1 MSARGARAALGS
13 GAAALLLCAALPR
26 MALAQGAPA
35 NPPAS
40 PPGTAHTI
48 GDLSKRKVEVH
59 PDTPASASSA
69 RAMENYKHFLELQN
83 TDPKLRAEAMR
94 RLGDLNLDAGEMERL
109 EQEVTAVDLQGAE
122 AIRLY
127 TTLLKAYPDYPRN
140 DQVLYQLARAYET
153 TGQSDAALAT
163 LDRIVQRYPQSPQ
176 IDEVQFRRG
185 ELLFSAKRYPEA
197 EHAYAAVIKH
207 GANSSFY
214 QQSLYKH
221 GWSLFKQSMTLES
234 LPSFGGVLDR
244 ELGTTPGKAVQLE
257 TLRRADREL
266 VEDTLRV
273 MGIAFSYNEGA
284 ASLEQYTRQHGERP
298 YSWLLYSRLGD
309 LYVDKQRFQD
319 AANVYRA
326 YVARD
331 PYSDHAPDLDMAAI
345 DAYGKGGFSDL
356 VLDGKHEF
364 VEHYNF
370 GSPYWK
376 TRNRADN
383 PRVVQELKTNLK
395 DVATYF
401 HARAQKTKQVA
412 DYEEASH
419 WYRDYLKSFPQDGD
433 SAQTNY
439 LLAETLFESHHYAE
453 AAAEYEVTAY
463 SYPKNEK
470 SATAAY
476 AALVCYQKG
485 EEGLTGAEKD
495 AWHRRATDAGVKF
508 AQTFPEHP
516 DSAGVLTRAAEEI
529 FAAGDRT
536 RAMSVSQ
543 SILARQPP
551 VDPAKQRIA
560 WTIIARS
567 YFDQG
572 EYAKAEPAFVQ
583 ARALAGADDKT
594 RSDLTESL
602 AASVYKQGE
611 AKQKAGDA
619 AGAVDDYLRVGRVAP
634 DAKIRANAQY
644 DAAAQLIVL
653 KQWDRAIPVL
663 EGFRHEFPQSPLQR
677 DVTAKLAVA
686 YAGANRSGEAAAEF
700 ERIAASPTEDRAV
713 QREALMQ
720 SADLYAKAGNTPK
733 AMGMLEK
740 YVAANP
746 SPVADAEEARQRL
759 ADYAA
764 KNGDLTRRDYWYKEI
779 IRADDQAGAQRTE
792 RTHYLAAKA
801 QLALAEPARDAFR
814 AVRLTAPLKKSLI
827 VKRNALEGAMAGY
840 KRAAEY
846 QVAEVTTAATYEM
859 ADLYTVLAKDIL
871 ASERPK
877 NLKGEELEEYN
888 SLLEE
893 QVFPFEE
900 QAIKAHELNAARA
913 KEGVYDEWVR
923 KSFQALAQLKPAR
936 YGKTEMTR
944 DVVAT
949 LE

>member
-1 MSARGARAALGS
+1 MNARIAGS
-13 GAAALLLCAALPR
+13 LTAAALLCAALPS
-26 MALAQGAPA
+26 AAQ
-35 NPPAS
+35 
-40 PPGTAHTI
+40 TI
-48 GDLSKRKVEVH
+48 GDLTSRKVEVH
-59 PDTPASASSA
+59 KDTPAAGSSTH
-69 RAMENYKHFLELQN
+69 AMENYQRFLELQN

-109 EQEVTAVDLQGAE
+109 EKEVTTIDQQGGE
-122 AIRLY
+122 AIKLY
-127 TTLLKAYPDYPRN
+127 TTLLKAYPNYTRN
-140 DQVLYQLARAYET
+140 DQVLYQLSRAYET
-153 TGQSDAALAT
+153 TGQPDAALAT
-163 LDRIVQRYPQSPQ
+163 LDRIVQSYPQTPQ

-197 EHAYAAVIKH
+197 EHAYAAVIER
-207 GANSSFY
+207 GASSSFY
-214 QQSLYKH
+214 QQSLYKR
-221 GWSLFKQSMTLES
+221 GWSLFKQSLTLES

-244 ELGTTPGKAVQLE
+244 ELGTNPAKSVRLE
-257 TLRRADREL
+257 SLKRADREL

-273 MGIAFSYNEGA
+273 MSITFSYNDGTP
-284 ASLEQYTRQHGERP
+284 SLEKYAQQHGARP
-298 YSWLLYSRLGD
+298 YDWLLYSRLGD
-309 LYVDKQRFQD
+309 LYVDKQRYQD
-319 AANVYRA
+319 GASVYRA

-345 DAYGKGGFSDL
+345 EAYGKGGFSQL

-370 GSPYWK
+370 DSPYWK
-376 TRNRADN
+376 TRSRESN

-401 HARAQKTKQVA
+401 HASAQKSGRVA
-412 DYEEASH
+412 DYQEAAR
-419 WYRDYLKSFPQDGD
+419 WYRDYLKSFPGDAD

-439 LLAETLFESHHYAE
+439 LLAEALYEGHEYGE
-453 AAAEYEVTAY
+453 AAAEYERTAY
-463 SYPKNEK
+463 GYPRNDK

-476 AALVCYQKG
+476 AALVAYKKG
-485 EEGLTGAEKD
+485 EEGLSGPDKD
-495 AWHRRATDAGVKF
+495 AWHRRATDSGVKF

-516 DSAGVLTRAAEEI
+516 DSAGVLTRSAEEI
-529 FAAGDRT
+529 FASGDRA
-536 RAMSVSQ
+536 RAITVSQ

-551 VDPAKQRIA
+551 VDAAKQRIA
-560 WTIIARS
+560 WTIIGQS

-572 EYAKAEPAFVQ
+572 QYAKAEPAYIQ
-583 ARALAGADDKT
+583 ARQLAAGDDKM
-594 RSDLTESL
+594 RNDLTERL

-611 AKQKAGDA
+611 AKQKAGDS

-634 DAKIRANAQY
+634 ESKIRANAEY
-644 DAAAQLIVL
+644 DAAAQLIAL
-653 KQWDRAIPVL
+653 KQWERSIDVL
-663 EGFRHEFPQSPLQR
+663 ESFRRQFPQNPLQR

-686 YAGANRSGEAAAEF
+686 YAAANRPGQAAAEF
-700 ERIAASPTEDRAV
+700 EHIAANPTEDKAV

-740 YVAANP
+740 FVDTNP
-746 SPVADAEEARQRL
+746 TPIGDAVEARQRL
-759 ADYAA
+759 AEYAQRS
-764 KNGDLTRRDYWYKEI
+764 GDVARRDHWYHEI
-779 IRADDQAGAQRTE
+779 IRADEQAGPQRSD

-801 QLALAEPARDAFR
+801 QLALAQPARDAFR
-814 AVRLTAPLKKSLI
+814 EIRLTAPLKKSLI
-827 VKRNALEGAMAGY
+827 VKRNALETAMDGY
-840 KRAAEY
+840 KKAAEY

-859 ADLYTVLAKDIL
+859 AELYRTLAKDVM

-913 KEGVYDEWVR
+913 KDGVYDESVR
-923 KSFQALAQLKPAR
+923 KSFQALAELKPAR
-936 YGKTEMTR
+936 YGKTELTH
-944 DVVAT
+944 DVVT
-949 LE
+949 SLE